1 MSVKPEQAQY
11 HAAAEQW
18 GDGVP
23 LGVDPTTNEL
33 DFIPHRQLAAGMYG
47 LGAVTGMIAILL
59 PHWPETND
67 AVALGLGVIVLAF
80 ALSLAIFPV
89 ELPQLLINLMPLP
102 ACGFVLAAIWANG
115 PGAGGATMAS
125 FYVMLGIGAFSIMP
139 WRLGI
144 TYLLVGAA
152 SYAGLLIH
160 WGVAAWPAQVVITL
174 GTSLGASYAST
185 VLIQSIRRLA
195 WQDDLT
201 GLANRRA
208 WYQALE
214 QELARC
220 KRRGEPLSV
229 AVLDLDHFKRVNDG
243 GGHEAGDRMLR
254 LVATAWRTSLR
265 PFDTLARWGG
275 DEFGV
280 LMTGCD
286 HTQAVALVERL
297 RTTMPEGQTFSAG
310 IATWDG
316 AEDADC
322 MLLRADEALYR
333 SKAAGRSTTTA
344 LPVAVAAVSP

>member
-1 MSVKPEQAQY
+1 LGSDLFDDPLVQGLVVNVRDVSEREQI
-11 HAAAEQW
+11 AATLREVEVRFQQAWEHS
-18 GDGVP
+18 P
-23 LGVDPTTNEL
+23 
-33 DFIPHRQLAAGMYG
+33 IGMG
-47 LGAVTGMIAILL
+47 
-59 PHWPETND
+59 
-67 AVALGLGVIVLAF
+67 
-80 ALSLAIFPV
+80 
-89 ELPQLLINLMPLP
+89 
-102 ACGFVLAAIWANG
+102 
-115 PGAGGATMAS
+115 MAS
-125 FYVMLGIGAFSIMP
+125 SDGRLLGINPALCLMLGYPEDELIGCSIIELTHPDDCTRAMECMQQL
-139 WRLGI
+139 WSGELADCSIEIRLRHRTGEWLWARA
-144 TYLLVGAA
+144 TATLVRDATGAP
-152 SYAGLLIH
+152 SYIIGHIED
-160 WGVAAWPAQVVITL
+160 VTERRQFE
-174 GTSLGASYAST
+174 
-185 VLIQSIRRLA
+185 QRLA
-195 WQDDLT
+195 YDATHDSLT
-201 GLANRRA
+201 GLPVRSLL
-208 WYQALE
+208 LE
-214 QELARC
+214 HLELALAGSARQGT
-220 KRRGEPLSV
+220 RV
-229 AVLDLDHFKRVNDG
+229 AALFIDLDHFKRVNDG